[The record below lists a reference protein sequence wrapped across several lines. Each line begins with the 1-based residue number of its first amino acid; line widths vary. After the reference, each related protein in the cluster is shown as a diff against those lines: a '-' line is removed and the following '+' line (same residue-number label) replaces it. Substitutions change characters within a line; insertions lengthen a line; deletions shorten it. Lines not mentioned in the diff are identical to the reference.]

1 MQLIE
6 DDRAMWKAADANGD
20 GQLDSDEWV
29 SFSHPEE
36 HPNMLP
42 VILDQTLKEKDKDGD
57 GSISFQE
64 YIGDRGSELNKD
76 ALLGEKLK
84 FDESLDKNKDGK
96 LVGNEILSWIVPS
109 NEYLLFFLY
118 KFKTC

>member
-1 MQLIE
+1 MLFLQLIE
-6 DDRAMWKAADANGD
+6 DDKIMWKAADTNGD
-20 GQLDSDEWV
+20 GQLDSEEWV

-42 VILDQTLKEKDKDGD
+42 VILEQTLKEKDTDGD

-64 YIGDRGSELNKD
+64 YIGDRGNDLDKD
-76 ALLGEKLK
+76 TLLGEKLK
-84 FDESLDKNKDGK
+84 FDEALDKNKDGK

-109 NEYLLFFLY
+109 NE
-118 KFKTC
+118 